1 MFLSGLFI
9 YPIKSLKGIALTEA
23 KVEKRG
29 LQYDRRWMLV
39 DMNNK
44 FFTQREFPKMATIS
58 ISTESTGLKIDVE
71 ARETLF
77 VPYDARPNSTA
88 EVEVWGSHCP
98 ADFVSAE
105 ADRWFSEVLDTE
117 CRLAYMPDE
126 SLRPVNPD
134 FAVANDVVSFADG
147 YPFLVATEAS
157 LTDLNSRLDQK
168 VGMNRFRPNFV
179 ISGTEPFEED
189 NWKLVTIGSTSF
201 HVAKPCGRCVM
212 TTVDQ
217 ERGVKEGVEP
227 LRTLASFRTRNNSVM
242 FGQNLIAAREGN
254 TIRVGD
260 EFRVIEAT
268 DTL

>member
-1 MFLSGLFI
+1 MFLSELFI

-23 KVEKRG
+23 KIEKRG

-39 DMNNK
+39 DISNK

-71 ARETLF
+71 RRETLF
-77 VPYDARPNSTA
+77 VPFDARANSTA

-117 CRLAYMPDE
+117 CRLVYMPDE
-126 SLRPVNPD
+126 SLRPVDPN

-147 YPFLVATEAS
+147 YPFLVTTEAS
-157 LTDLNSRLDQK
+157 LADLNSRLAQS

-189 NWKLVTIGSTSF
+189 NWKSVTIGSTSF

-217 ERGVKEGVEP
+217 ERGVKVGVEP

-242 FGQNLIAAREGN
+242 FGQNLIAAREGD

-260 EFRVIEAT
+260 QFRVAEFVA
-268 DTL
+268 